1 MLTRNKT
8 LIVIAHRLSTIQH
21 ADQIIVLGN
30 QQILEKGS
38 HQLLLKLEAHYKICG
53 ICICI
58 QKTEVSIPK
67 VIKLMSKR
75 RLNMFRIT
83 FKILN
88 WVSPYKTRMILGF
101 IMSFLNAIFIA
112 LPIFG
117 FTNI

>member
-1 MLTRNKT
+1 
-8 LIVIAHRLSTIQH
+8 
-21 ADQIIVLGN
+21 
-30 QQILEKGS
+30 
-38 HQLLLKLEAHYKICG
+38 
-53 ICICI
+53 
-58 QKTEVSIPK
+58 
-67 VIKLMSKR
+67 
-75 RLNMFRIT
+75 MFRIT